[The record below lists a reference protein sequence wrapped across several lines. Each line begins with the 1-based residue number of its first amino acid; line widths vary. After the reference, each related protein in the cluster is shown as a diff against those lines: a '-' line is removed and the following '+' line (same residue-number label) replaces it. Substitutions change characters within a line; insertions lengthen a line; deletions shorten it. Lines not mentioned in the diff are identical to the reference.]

1 MAAELS
7 KFASREELAEALA
20 RAVAEDLAAALA
32 RRSAD
37 ASATASA
44 GTDAATN
51 ADAATSADAGADA
64 ATNGGASTNTGEGE
78 GEGGGATASLFLP
91 GGTTPAPFMEALA
104 RLPLPWA
111 HICAAPGDE
120 RCVPPTSERSNE
132 RLIRR
137 HLLQGPAAAARFA
150 PLFTEGRSTG
160 AAARALAPLLPPDV
174 LVLGMGADMHT
185 ASLFPRAPRSG
196 ASARRRCPARRRTPR
211 R

>member
-1 MAAELS
+1 
-7 KFASREELAEALA
+7 
-20 RAVAEDLAAALA
+20 
-32 RRSAD
+32 
-37 ASATASA
+37 
-44 GTDAATN
+44 
-51 ADAATSADAGADA
+51 
-64 ATNGGASTNTGEGE
+64 
-78 GEGGGATASLFLP
+78 
-91 GGTTPAPFMEALA
+91 MEALA

-185 ASLFPRAPRSG
+185 ASLFPRAPG
-196 ASARRRCPARRRTPR
+196 LEQALAADAPPVAALPAADGEARLTLTAPSIARAGSCYILITGPEKLAALERALALLGHEDAALEAPVCTALARTGPTAVFHAA
-211 R
+211 